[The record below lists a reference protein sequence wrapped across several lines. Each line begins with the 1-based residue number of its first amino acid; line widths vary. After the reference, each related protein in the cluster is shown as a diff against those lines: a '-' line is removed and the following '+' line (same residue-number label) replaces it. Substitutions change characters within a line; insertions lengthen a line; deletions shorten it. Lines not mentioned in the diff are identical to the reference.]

1 MADVSSELMFEVL
14 KAVQARL
21 EQVDG
26 KADENKQ
33 DMMAMRTQLVSI
45 HHDLLSIHQELGGI
59 HATLVRHESRLDRI
73 ERRLELTDSPASA
86 P

>member
-1 MADVSSELMFEVL
+1 MAEVTNELMYEVL

-33 DMMAMRTQLVSI
+33 DMQSLRTPILGI

-59 HATLVRHESRLDRI
+59 HSTLVRHEQRLDRI
-73 ERRLELTDSPASA
+73 ERRLELSDA
-86 P
+86 PPL

>member
-1 MADVSSELMFEVL
+1 MADVTNELLFEVL

-26 KADENKQ
+26 KADEGKQ
-33 DMMAMRTQLVSI
+33 DMQALRTQMLGI

-59 HATLVRHESRLDRI
+59 HSTLVRHEQRLDRI
-73 ERRLELTDSPASA
+73 ERRLELTDA
-86 P
+86 PSL